1 MAASDPFRVV
11 VAGGGAAGLET
22 LLALRTLA
30 GERVALTLVAP
41 HDEFVYRPLA
51 VEAPFGV
58 GRARRVALDDAARD
72 ADATFVPAT
81 IEAVD
86 TARRIAQPAASHPL
100 EYDAL
105 VLAVGA
111 RAVPA
116 IAHALTWDDR
126 ADAEVIGGL
135 LQDIEQGY
143 SRRLAVVIPPG
154 PGWPLRAYEL
164 ALFITREATSMSADL
179 KTTIVAP
186 EPSPLRLLSPRL
198 VELLSN
204 ELRLAGVHVVSAA
217 GAGVEP
223 GHAPTVVLR
232 PSGQRLE
239 VDRVL
244 ALPELRGRPIT
255 GIPAGDHGFVEVD
268 EHGRVRG
275 LDRVWA
281 VGDGTAFPVKS
292 GGVAVEQADVVAA
305 DIGAE
310 AALPSSRAPSIPTRS
325 RSSPASRT
333 AAICADGSPATTTR
347 RPGFPRPA
355 SRSSPTWSATSR
367 RAGAA
372 NHDARPSTVVAVVA
386 PRDGRRPRGG
396 RRGRRLTRCLCRG
409 RRRPDSAW

>member
-1 MAASDPFRVV
+1 VVTTVAASDPFRVV

-86 TARRIAQPAASHPL
+86 TAQRIAQPAASHPL

-198 VELLSN
+198 VELLST

-310 AALPSSRAPSIPTRS
+310 AGAAVEPRAFDPDSLEELAGLPNGCYLRGWLTG
-325 RSSPASRT
+325 
-333 AAICADGSPATTTR
+333 DDDLTTR
-347 RPGFPRPA
+347 LPA
-355 SRSSPTWSATSR
+355 
-367 RAGAA
+367 AGV
-372 NHDARPSTVVAVVA
+372 PILTYLE
-386 PRDGRRPRGG
+386 RDLEASWRGE
-396 RRGRRLTRCLCRG
+396 
-409 RRRPDSAW
+409 P